1 MEKADSSIIIINS
14 GKGADQQQ
22 QSNGSNAGS
31 SPNLSFTAGANWIVN
46 VKTEVIMKNMFIR
59 PDGFSSITFEN
70 IGEDP
75 CSIMDSCPVN
85 PENKAREWINR
96 PGEILTTQIN
106 VIFENK
112 SAVKRL
118 LITKVYYLKA

>member
-22 QSNGSNAGS
+22 QGNGSNAGS
-31 SPNLSFTAGANWIVN
+31 SQNLSFTAGANWIVN

-59 PDGFSSITFEN
+59 PDGFSSIIFEN

-112 SAVKRL
+112 SANKRL